1 MWANVSRAGAW
12 AMPMRVGKEHNYVS
26 AVLAELMTD
35 ERWSTREECFAL
47 LGGSVNAMV
56 LERALCWL
64 TRIGAA
70 ETRGNVY
77 YKLNGSLFADRF
89 KKIRSL
95 QEKKK
100 NEDEDIYVCATCE
113 KAYTMLDAVS
123 LLRMDKFGFFCT
135 CGGDLHIKT
144 HIETEDEQTTAL
156 MQPVLRIIEQA
167 ESSGQL
173 PPKIEAPIVLHK
185 RKIKSISSST
195 PLKQSR
201 NL

>member
-1 MWANVSRAGAW
+1 MWANVARAGAW

-35 ERWSTREECFAL
+35 DCWLTREECFAL
-47 LGGSVNAMV
+47 FGGSVNALV

-77 YKLNGSLFADRF
+77 YKLNGSLFAGRF

-100 NEDEDIYVCATCE
+100 DEDEDIYVCATCE
-113 KAYTMLDAVS
+113 KAYTTLDALS
-123 LLRMDKFGFFCT
+123 NLRTDKLGFFCT
-135 CGGDLHIKT
+135 CGGDLHVKT
-144 HIETEDEQTTAL
+144 NIETEDEQTVAL
-156 MQPVLRIIEQA
+156 MQPVLSLIEQA

-185 RKIKSISSST
+185 RKMKSTHSAT
-195 PLKQSR
+195 PVKQSR